1 MKKLALIIGT
11 ILFGCTLSAKAQDIS
26 FESDDNKPFLGVRL
40 GLDISC
46 PTDWKISN
54 IGENGASMSLPLFN
68 NGAGFDLGAVYNI
81 PLWKNLYFEPGLSIY
96 YNTMGCSVTIADD
109 PEFGTL
115 DDLSGSI
122 RRFGFRIPFQVGY
135 RVDFTDLDFS
145 LSAFT
150 GPVLTAGL
158 VGRQHATIQ
167 YDGLKE
173 SGSESVY
180 GHDGFLN
187 RVDVGW
193 KIGVGAEYNNFVLQ
207 LSGTIGM
214 CNMLSGAINTK
225 YRDNNV
231 ALTIGYNFFL

>member
-1 MKKLALIIGT
+1 MKKIALLFSVIIAT
-11 ILFGCTLSAKAQDIS
+11 FSLSVKAQDIS

-46 PTDWKISN
+46 PSNMKISN
-54 IGENGASMSLPLFN
+54 LGGTGSTLSMPLFD

-96 YNTMGCSVTIADD
+96 YNTMGLDVTAIGEETIEDVSASV
-109 PEFGTL
+109 
-115 DDLSGSI
+115 

-135 RVDFTDLDFS
+135 RVDFSMFS

-150 GPVLTAGL
+150 GPVLSTGI
-158 VGRQHATIQ
+158 VGRSHASGVF
-167 YDGLKE
+167 DGIKE
-173 SGSESVY
+173 SENENAY
-180 GHDGFLN
+180 GNDGFLN
-187 RVDVGW
+187 RCDLGW
-193 KIGVGAEYNNFVLQ
+193 KIGVGAEFDKFVLQ

-214 CNMLSGAINTK
+214 CNMLNGVDGVK

-231 ALTIGYNFFL
+231 ALTLGYNFSL

>member
-1 MKKLALIIGT
+1 MKKLALILGT
-11 ILFGCTLSAKAQDIS
+11 ILLGCTLSAKAQDIS
-26 FESDDNKPFLGVRL
+26 FESDDNRPFLGVRL

-46 PTDWKISN
+46 PTNWKASN
-54 IGENGASMSLPLFN
+54 IGGTGASLSMPLFD

-96 YNTMGCSVTIADD
+96 YNTMGCSITAIDD
-109 PEFGTL
+109 SEIGAPT
-115 DDLSGSI
+115 DLSGSI
-122 RRFGFRIPFQVGY
+122 RRFGFRIPFQAGY
-135 RVDFTDLDFS
+135 RVDFTDLGFS

-158 VGRQHATIQ
+158 IGREYATIQ
-167 YDGLKE
+167 SDGLKE
-173 SGSESVY
+173 SGNENIY

-187 RVDVGW
+187 RVDIGW
-193 KIGVGAEYNNFVLQ
+193 KFGVGAEYNRFVLQ

-214 CNMLSGAINTK
+214 CNMLSGAMNTK

-231 ALTIGYNFFL
+231 ALTVGYNFFL